1 MKPVI
6 IINFKTSLQGKKT
19 IAAANAISRI
29 SSKISARIILAV
41 QATDIYEIRKKI
53 SKKILVYS
61 EHADYQTVGKNTGFV
76 LPEAVKVDGGKGTLL
91 NHSEHPLT
99 FPVLK
104 KTVIRCKKLKLQTAI
119 FAKNLTEAQKIT
131 ALQPDYL
138 IYEPPHL
145 VGGKK
150 SVSLEQPGIIQQ
162 FAESINRSFL
172 VGAGIHSNKDVST
185 ALKLGAS
192 GITISSAIVLAKDP
206 GKQLLRLVK

>member
-172 VGAGIHSNKDVST
+172 VGGGIHSNKDVST

>member
-1 MKPVI
+1 M
-6 IINFKTSLQGKKT
+6 
-19 IAAANAISRI
+19 
-29 SSKISARIILAV
+29 
-41 QATDIYEIRKKI
+41 
-53 SKKILVYS
+53 
-61 EHADYQTVGKNTGFV
+61 
-76 LPEAVKVDGGKGTLL
+76 L